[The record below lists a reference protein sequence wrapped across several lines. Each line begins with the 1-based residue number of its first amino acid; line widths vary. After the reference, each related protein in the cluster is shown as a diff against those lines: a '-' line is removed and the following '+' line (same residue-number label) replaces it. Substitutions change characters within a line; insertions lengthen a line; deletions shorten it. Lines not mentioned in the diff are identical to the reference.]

1 MPGGNNTSTRPV
13 SKPGQLNPVKT
24 VQTLLAAKKKD
35 TSNKEPRAKRTHSE
49 VSNDSNASHDLSG
62 LINFQ
67 KDLDEIKI
75 SLRDVTTKDDLNEMT
90 KDLVKTS
97 DLENIVTGIVKKLF
111 SKFESSLEKKM
122 NEKIIKIQNE
132 MEEKVEALSIENEDL
147 KKSPNNINQKRIF
160 RNSTSC

>member
-13 SKPGQLNPVKT
+13 SKPNP
-24 VQTLLAAKKKD
+24 AKN
-35 TSNKEPRAKRTHSE
+35 TSNKEHRAKRTHSE
-49 VSNDSNASHDLSG
+49 VSNDSNTSHDLSG
-62 LINFQ
+62 LINFK
-67 KDLDEIKI
+67 KDLDEIKF

-147 KKSPNNINQKRIF
+147 KTSPNNINQKRIF
-160 RNSTSC
+160 RNSTS

>member
-13 SKPGQLNPVKT
+13 SKPGQPNPVKT
-24 VQTLLAAKKKD
+24 VQTLLSAKKKD
-35 TSNKEPRAKRTHSE
+35 TRAKRTHSE
-49 VSNDSNASHDLSG
+49 VSNDSNTSHDLSG

-111 SKFESSLEKKM
+111 SKFVSSLEK
-122 NEKIIKIQNE
+122 
-132 MEEKVEALSIENEDL
+132 
-147 KKSPNNINQKRIF
+147 
-160 RNSTSC
+160 

>member
-13 SKPGQLNPVKT
+13 SKPGQPNPVKT

-49 VSNDSNASHDLSG
+49 VSNTSHDLSR

-90 KDLVKTS
+90 KDRLFVTS
-97 DLENIVTGIVKKLF
+97 VFLF
-111 SKFESSLEKKM
+111 G
-122 NEKIIKIQNE
+122 
-132 MEEKVEALSIENEDL
+132 
-147 KKSPNNINQKRIF
+147 
-160 RNSTSC
+160 C